1 MVDWSQTDLEGA
13 IANFSEIQTEIN
25 YQHAQDVLRQALQH
39 LDLTQTEQQ
48 GLEGEIAQ
56 LSQMLDKLEQT
67 RLQIA
72 AFGLVGRGKSSVLN
86 ALLGKEVFQ
95 TGALHGVTTDI
106 QQVPWTLQ
114 TEAIANSEIQRATFF
129 REGQG
134 RLELIDTPGI
144 DEVNGETREQL
155 AKLIAKQMDLLLF
168 VIAGDMSR
176 VEFEALSQLRDVGK
190 PMILVFNKVDQYPST
205 DRDLIYQTICDRRVK
220 ELLSPAEIV
229 MVSAAPLVTK
239 ITTDATGQRHILRE
253 RGTANV
259 IDLKLKI
266 LEILDREGKALLA
279 LNSMLFVDRLHGQ
292 LTQRKLLLR
301 AQAADRLIERAML
314 TKAVAVAL
322 NPVTVVDVFSGA
334 VVDVALIIRLA
345 QWYGLPLNQR
355 EAIALLQ
362 KIVLSMGGISLGE
375 VLANL
380 GLSSLKTAL
389 GVSAPLT
396 GGLSVMPYLSVA
408 VTQGAIAG
416 LTTQIIGQ
424 STQTYLANGGSWGDA
439 DPKVVVKN
447 IIESLDRDS
456 ILHRLR
462 QELTAKLQP
471 Q

>member
-1 MVDWSQTDLEGA
+1 MADWSKADLEGA
-13 IANFSEIQTEIN
+13 IANFSDIQTEIN
-25 YQHAQDVLRQALQH
+25 YQHAQEIVRHVLQH

-48 GLEGEIAQ
+48 GLEEEIDQ
-56 LSQMLDKLEQT
+56 LSQMLDKLERT

-72 AFGLVGRGKSSVLN
+72 VFGLVGRGKSSILN
-86 ALLGKEVFQ
+86 ALLGEEIFQ
-95 TGALHGVTTDI
+95 TGAIHGVTTDI
-106 QQVPWTLQ
+106 HQVPWTLQ

-129 REGQG
+129 QQGQG
-134 RLELIDTPGI
+134 CLELIDTPGI

-155 AKLIAKQMDLLLF
+155 AKLVAKQMDLLLF
-168 VIAGDMSR
+168 VVAGDMSR
-176 VEFEALSQLRDVGK
+176 VEFDALSQLRDVGK
-190 PMILVFNKVDQYPST
+190 PMILVFNKVDQYPQA
-205 DRDLIYQTICDRRVK
+205 DRELIYQTICDRRVK
-220 ELLSPAEIV
+220 ELLSPDEIV

-239 ITTDATGQRHILRE
+239 IITDAAGQRQLIRE
-253 RGTANV
+253 RGPAN
-259 IDLKLKI
+259 IGGLKLKI

-279 LNSMLFVDRLHGQ
+279 LNSMLFVDQ
-292 LTQRKLLLR
+292 LQNQLAQRKLLLR
-301 AQAADRLIERAML
+301 AEAATRLIEQAMV

-345 QWYGLPLNQR
+345 QWYGLPLKHQ

-362 KIVLSMGGISLGE
+362 KIVLSMGGVSLGE
-375 VLANL
+375 LLAHL
-380 GLSSLKTAL
+380 GLSSLKTLL
-389 GVSAPLT
+389 GVSLPLA
-396 GGLSVMPYLSVA
+396 GGLSAVPYLSVA

-416 LTTQIIGQ
+416 LTTQIIGK
-424 STQTYLANGGSWGDA
+424 STQAYLANGGSWGDS

-447 IIESLDRDS
+447 IIDSLDQDS